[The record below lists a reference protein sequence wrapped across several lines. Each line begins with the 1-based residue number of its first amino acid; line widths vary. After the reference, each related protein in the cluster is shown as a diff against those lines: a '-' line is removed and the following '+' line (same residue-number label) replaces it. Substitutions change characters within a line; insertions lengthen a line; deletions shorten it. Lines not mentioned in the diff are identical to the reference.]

1 MTFKLMSKQN
11 DFSSFKI
18 KSFKEYCCI
27 SISFFVRHLIRIIFV
42 NKKQKTNMNLDSKCI
57 EEWSVQATRFFLD
70 KGIYSRELV
79 FSQLVKALGINIF
92 NFFSKDWILNAAD
105 QQILEIADQ
114 LNVTDAEEFKA
125 LLKGDVAHC
134 ENWSNDFIVDW
145 IMVRGFAVKLDLKK
159 VITRAGN
166 LEHNLSRYLD
176 SFFGVPVSTVEIQEL
191 MKGLGILESK
201 QFSSGKIEIH
211 DAAWNQ
217 EYRENNARKRLLL
230 HLCAQEERLKSIS
243 CHWPCVA
250 VIQSSGYGK
259 SRLVK
264 EMLKKENWR
273 MNDPVKRNV
282 IYWNFGKPEH
292 NGYPRGNRLDLP
304 SLSLC
309 RNDVIEEF
317 KIQML
322 EEIGVIDD
330 GATGI
335 WFIVDEVS
343 KLLKIFSSDGIS
355 FYRCLRAAG
364 YSISRIIRIKIL
376 FIAID
381 TLSNVVYCSSSAS

>member
-1 MTFKLMSKQN
+1 MKNETWTKYTFVCDPEQCDTLIEVIGSGN
-11 DFSSFKI
+11 KI
-18 KSFKEYCCI
+18 YKEARHEVKHAVPTWEKSINILEYEY
-27 SISFFVRHLIRIIFV
+27 
-42 NKKQKTNMNLDSKCI
+42 KTDLKHGLTEMWNWAKNQPKRNRY
-57 EEWSVQATRFFLD
+57 EWPSYELD

-79 FSQLVKALGINIF
+79 FSQLAKVLGINMLKF
-92 NFFSKDWILNAAD
+92 SSKDWILNAAD

-114 LNVTDAEEFKA
+114 LKVTDAEEFKV

-134 ENWSNDFIVDW
+134 ENWSNEFIVDW
-145 IMVRGFAVKLDLKK
+145 IMVRGFVVKLDLKK
-159 VITRAGN
+159 VVTRAGN
-166 LEHNLSRYLD
+166 LEHNLSKYLD

-201 QFSSGKIEIH
+201 QFPSGKIEIH

-217 EYRENNARKRLLL
+217 DYRENNARKRLLL

-282 IYWNFGKPEH
+282 IYWNFGNPEH
-292 NGYPRGNRLDLP
+292 NGYPRGNRYGLLP
-304 SLSLC
+304 SSFKS
-309 RNDVIEEF
+309 RREVTDEF
-317 KIQML
+317 RSQIV
-322 EEIGVIDD
+322 EEIKKVNEKF
-330 GATGI
+330 GI
-335 WFIVDEVS
+335 WFILD
-343 KLLKIFSSDGIS
+343 
-355 FYRCLRAAG
+355 
-364 YSISRIIRIKIL
+364 
-376 FIAID
+376 
-381 TLSNVVYCSSSAS
+381 